1 MVNSKERK
9 KMEQSKIELFVG
21 TMNEKFNSADIPLIT
36 AQLEKIDDSKLSV
49 IQATDYKNPTIMLI
63 FSLFFGFLGVDRFL
77 LGQIILG
84 ILKLITLGGFGI
96 WTIIDWF
103 LIMKATRKINLKK
116 FNAQVTI
123 LS

>member
-1 MVNSKERK
+1 
-9 KMEQSKIELFVG
+9 MEQSKIELFVG